1 MEGKGMEYLGPA
13 ILILRRRQVDG
24 QRRGVAR
31 SDQQRRGRHEEAD
44 GRLRRIDDGLAEAQ
58 TEAQL
63 AASAASADLQR
74 LTQPQFRLLA
84 GGQTRL
90 QIIFSF
96 QSRVQTELEC
106 RPTSFSRK
114 TKSKKKR
121 WLIGLR
127 LVIRGRIGSWS
138 SRNWILFI
146 GHFTESALGTTAIG
160 TSRCRC
166 LFWVIFTISIDSI
179 RPCLALT
186 WTATLKEKTRPRV
199 WFAFYL
205 RQSQY
210 SIGRVAFRRS
220 QGRRVLR
227 HLRKESNQ

>member
-1 MEGKGMEYLGPA
+1 MEYLGPA

-31 SDQQRRGRHEEAD
+31 PDQQRRGRHEEAD

-114 TKSKKKR
+114 TKSKKNSIHRAFHGKCTGHDCDR
-121 WLIGLR
+121 NQPVQVSILSDLHYLYRFHSPVLSPHLNGHLEKKNEITCLVRFLPTPKSIFHRTGR
-127 LVIRGRIGSWS
+127 L
-138 SRNWILFI
+138 
-146 GHFTESALGTTAIG
+146 
-160 TSRCRC
+160 
-166 LFWVIFTISIDSI
+166 
-179 RPCLALT
+179 
-186 WTATLKEKTRPRV
+186 
-199 WFAFYL
+199 
-205 RQSQY
+205 
-210 SIGRVAFRRS
+210 
-220 QGRRVLR
+220 
-227 HLRKESNQ
+227 